1 MTREDIEFKSE
12 GTTVRGWLYMPEGE
26 GPFPGI
32 AMAGGWSY
40 VKEVVVQHYAKEF
53 ASRGLACVAFDY
65 RCFGASDGEPREHI
79 QPWWQIEDYKNAL
92 CFLEDQPKVDND
104 RLGVWGI
111 SYSGGHI
118 LILSATDPRVRC
130 AVGVVPTID
139 GKETHRQVHGTVYH
153 RQIMAA
159 IAADRRLR
167 YESGGKERGY
177 LPMSSPNPDEELCAW
192 PVPEIYEGFM
202 GLQKT
207 DAPAHVHRQTIE
219 SLELYYSYSVRPY
232 LERITEVPVQ
242 LVLTEGDDLTPVQE
256 ELEAFNAIASPHK
269 NLALLKKTSHMK
281 IYSNKSHM
289 QIAAERSADWFVEH
303 MIEEH

>member
-1 MTREDIEFKSE
+1 MMRRSGAGRSRDVRSREEENGLTREDIEFKSE
-12 GTTVRGWLYMPEGE
+12 GTTVRGWLYLPEGE

-40 VKEVVVQHYAKEF
+40 VKEVVVQHYAKAF
-53 ASRGLACVAFDY
+53 ANRGLACVAFDY

-92 CFLEDQPKVDND
+92 CFFEDQPKVDND

-153 RQIMAA
+153 RRITGG
-159 IAADRRLR
+159 DRRRSEAPLR
-167 YESGGKERGY
+167 VGREGARISADVEPESRRGA
-177 LPMSSPNPDEELCAW
+177 LRVARARDLR
-192 PVPEIYEGFM
+192 
-202 GLQKT
+202 GLHGPAE
-207 DAPAHVHRQTIE
+207 DRRAGARAPA
-219 SLELYYSYSVRPY
+219 
-232 LERITEVPVQ
+232 
-242 LVLTEGDDLTPVQE
+242 DD
-256 ELEAFNAIASPHK
+256 
-269 NLALLKKTSHMK
+269 
-281 IYSNKSHM
+281 
-289 QIAAERSADWFVEH
+289 
-303 MIEEH
+303 